1 MDNTKKRPA
10 RQPILILSH
19 ADGHI
24 EIFGEKNI
32 DVHLSRVPA
41 AFSTD
46 VELSAEGAM
55 ELLLP
60 RRYRPLFRADMLR
73 KNGTTRPLLPSVL
86 ADSIRAGK
94 DIATLNRVGAK

>member
-1 MDNTKKRPA
+1 MDSKEKRPE
-10 RQPILILSH
+10 RQPVLILIH
-19 ADGHI
+19 DGGFL
-24 EIFGEKNI
+24 EVFAER
-32 DVHLSRVPA
+32 HLDFHLARVPA

-60 RRYRPLFRADMLR
+60 WRYRPLYRADMLR

-86 ADSIRAGK
+86 ADARQAKK
-94 DIATLNRVGAK
+94 DIAVLNRLGAK